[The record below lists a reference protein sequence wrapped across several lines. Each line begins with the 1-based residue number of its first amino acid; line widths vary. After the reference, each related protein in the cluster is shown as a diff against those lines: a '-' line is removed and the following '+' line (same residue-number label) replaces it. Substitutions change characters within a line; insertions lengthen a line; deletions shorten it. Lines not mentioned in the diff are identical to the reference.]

1 MHCDIDIASFRD
13 NNAPYLFAINV
24 EDVESL
30 ERASVSV

>member
-13 NNAPYLFAINV
+13 NNTPYLFAINV
-24 EDVESL
+24 DVESL